1 METTVP
7 VFVALACFIVSPALG
22 VSYLDGAFLNA
33 TQPIPPLDQL
43 YYYPVANGTFTKQ
56 LITDGVV
63 SYLATMD
70 EGIGYQGGNSGNGVL
85 LTMEHLMS
93 HLDSTAWEI
102 SNGVNTSF
110 DWLLPG
116 ITVCYWNFTNAVLG
130 GLNSTEEGN
139 VPLEAGSPAGWDRDF
154 PIWSMD
160 EVFVHL
166 PEMVTPELERVRSW
180 AIDFINAGI
189 DAAIREL
196 PSLMEKRRQESLY
209 PMAYTAQLRA
219 YNVHKVYNPLFQQH
233 SSSDIYSAYA
243 EARDELL
250 ALDVISLIDSK
261 KARKL

>member
-1 METTVP
+1 MLRMDYSV
-7 VFVALACFIVSPALG
+7 LLG

-33 TQPIPPLDQL
+33 TQPIPPRDQL
-43 YYYPVANGTFTKQ
+43 YYYPVANGTVTKQ
-56 LITDGVV
+56 LMTDALA
-63 SYLATMD
+63 SYLSTMD
-70 EGIGYQGGNSGNGVL
+70 TGTGYQGGNSANGVL
-85 LTMEHLMS
+85 HTMEHLQQGI
-93 HLDSTAWEI
+93 DRAAWEI
-102 SNGVNTSF
+102 STGVNTSF
-110 DWLLPG
+110 DFVLPG
-116 ITVCYWNFTNAVLG
+116 MTRCYWNFTNAVLG

-139 VPLEAGSPAGWDRDF
+139 VPLESGSAAGWEKDF